1 MNQLPRP
8 TRESLQQSSHAELV
22 ELVLMLFDRIDQ
34 LTARVKELEAQVN
47 KDSKNSVAA
56 QSDRIVFLLGMLNVS
71 GLDPE
76 QKIETTEILH
86 VLPPYCRHWCWS
98 DWPNAYRPDSGQY

>member
-1 MNQLPRP
+1 
-8 TRESLQQSSHAELV
+8 
-22 ELVLMLFDRIDQ
+22 MLFDRIDQ
-34 LTARVKELEAQVN
+34 LTVCVKELEAQVN

-76 QKIETTEILH
+76 
-86 VLPPYCRHWCWS
+86 
-98 DWPNAYRPDSGQY
+98 